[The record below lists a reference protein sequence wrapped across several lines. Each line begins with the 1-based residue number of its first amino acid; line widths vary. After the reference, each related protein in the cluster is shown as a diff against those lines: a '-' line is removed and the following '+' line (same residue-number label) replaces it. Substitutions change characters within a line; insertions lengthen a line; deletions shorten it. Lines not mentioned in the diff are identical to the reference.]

1 MQVST
6 EESGDKPCILSFYPW
21 MCFGFNR
28 QLLTCLFRTVAR
40 NGWMQIETQILI
52 KEKEDVHTPSFLL
65 SWFSV
70 GTPVFMTCHIAM
82 GATQ

>member
-1 MQVST
+1 
-6 EESGDKPCILSFYPW
+6 

-28 QLLTCLFRTVAR
+28 QLYFGQLPGMVGCKLKLTRV
-40 NGWMQIETQILI
+40 MLI
-52 KEKEDVHTPSFLL
+52 KEKEDVHTPSSLL

>member
-1 MQVST
+1 
-6 EESGDKPCILSFYPW
+6 

-40 NGWMQIETQILI
+40 NGWMQIETQSGNADKGKRGCAI
-52 KEKEDVHTPSFLL
+52 HPL
-65 SWFSV
+65 SCYLGFV
-70 GTPVFMTCHIAM
+70 LYFPVFVTHHIAM

>member
-1 MQVST
+1 
-6 EESGDKPCILSFYPW
+6 
-21 MCFGFNR
+21 
-28 QLLTCLFRTVAR
+28 
-40 NGWMQIETQILI
+40 MQIETQILI

-70 GTPVFMTCHIAM
+70 GTPVFMTCHIAI